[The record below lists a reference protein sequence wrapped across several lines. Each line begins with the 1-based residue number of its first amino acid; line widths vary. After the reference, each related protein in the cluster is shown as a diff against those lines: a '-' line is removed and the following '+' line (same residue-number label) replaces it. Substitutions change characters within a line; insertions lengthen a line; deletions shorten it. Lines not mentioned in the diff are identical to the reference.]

1 MTPIIECNDRCH
13 ILKIIVA
20 LDLLKYLNMK
30 KIFLPFVILIA
41 SLLSLP
47 SFSQNNNE
55 PVALGLPGDNL
66 NLYAVLEVFQK
77 SPTLEGFEKSLN
89 DKELKINNLDLN
101 NDKFVDFI
109 KVVNV
114 KEGNSHSIILRVALN
129 EKENQDLAVIAITKD
144 AAGNVSVQIIGDEE
158 LYGKNYIIEP
168 CNNKGIDGIPNPA
181 YIGTNSNFFYAN
193 NWPVVVYLFS
203 PGYMMYNSPWYWSY
217 YPSYWNPWMTI
228 GYFDY
233 WSIYYPYYTNSFYR
247 RNTYIRY
254 PIHYLSYTKIRNT
267 SALLIQNRNNG
278 NYNATYNGKIYK
290 KPVAPFTRKPTP
302 QIKQKQITAP
312 GIKKQ
317 TLPFNRRKIT
327 VPPNKKTN

>member
-1 MTPIIECNDRCH
+1 M
-13 ILKIIVA
+13 

-47 SFSQNNNE
+47 TFSQNNNE

-66 NLYAVLEVFQK
+66 NLYGVLEVFQK
-77 SPTLEGFEKSLN
+77 SPTLEEFEKSLN
-89 DKELKINNLDLN
+89 DKEIKINNLDLN
-101 NDKFVDFI
+101 NDKFVDYI

-114 KEGNSHSIILRVALN
+114 KDGNAHSVILRVAIN
-129 EKENQDLAVIAITKD
+129 EKENQDLAVIEITKD

-168 CNNKGIDGIPNPA
+168 CNNKVIGGIPNPA
-181 YIGTNSNFFYAN
+181 YIETKSDFFYAN

-203 PGYMMYNSPWYWSY
+203 PGYMMYSSPWYWSY

-228 GYFDY
+228 GYYDY
-233 WSIYYPYYTNSFYR
+233 WSLYYPYYTNSFYR
-247 RNTYIRY
+247 RITFIRY
-254 PIHYLSYTKIRNT
+254 PVHYLSYTKIRNT
-267 SALLIQNRNNG
+267 SALLIQNRKSG

-290 KPVAPFTRKPTP
+290 KPAVPVTRKFTP
-302 QIKQKQITAP
+302 QIKQRQTTAP

-317 TLPFNRRKIT
+317 TPPSNRRKMT
-327 VPPNKKTN
+327 VPPKKQNN

>member
-1 MTPIIECNDRCH
+1 
-13 ILKIIVA
+13 
-20 LDLLKYLNMK
+20 
-30 KIFLPFVILIA
+30 
-41 SLLSLP
+41 
-47 SFSQNNNE
+47 
-55 PVALGLPGDNL
+55 
-66 NLYAVLEVFQK
+66 
-77 SPTLEGFEKSLN
+77 
-89 DKELKINNLDLN
+89 
-101 NDKFVDFI
+101 
-109 KVVNV
+109 
-114 KEGNSHSIILRVALN
+114 
-129 EKENQDLAVIAITKD
+129 
-144 AAGNVSVQIIGDEE
+144 VSVQIIGDEE

-168 CNNKGIDGIPNPA
+168 CNNKVIDGIPNPA

-254 PIHYLSYTKIRNT
+254 PVHYLSYTKIRNT

-290 KPVAPFTRKPTP
+290 KPVAPFTRKLTP
-302 QIKQKQITAP
+302 QIKQKQTTAP

-317 TLPFNRRKIT
+317 TLPSNRRKIT
-327 VPPNKKTN
+327 VPPKKKTN

>member
-1 MTPIIECNDRCH
+1 MTPIIECNDRFH

-47 SFSQNNNE
+47 SFSQKNNE
-55 PVALGLPGDNL
+55 SVALGLPGDNL

-168 CNNKGIDGIPNPA
+168 CNNKVIDGIPNPA

-254 PIHYLSYTKIRNT
+254 PVHYLSYTKIRNT

-290 KPVAPFTRKPTP
+290 KPVAPFTRKLKP
-302 QIKQKQITAP
+302 QIKQKQTTAP

-317 TLPFNRRKIT
+317 TLPSNRRKIT
-327 VPPNKKTN
+327 VPPKKKTN